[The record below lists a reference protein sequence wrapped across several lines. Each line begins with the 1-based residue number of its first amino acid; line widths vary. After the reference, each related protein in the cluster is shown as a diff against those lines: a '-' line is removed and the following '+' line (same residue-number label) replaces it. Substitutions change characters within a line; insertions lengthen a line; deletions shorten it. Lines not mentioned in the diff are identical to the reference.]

1 MENKINLQKL
11 RLDDKPLEK
20 RTYNS
25 RVSVLECHTVHEVR
39 EKVSRT
45 LKKYEY
51 LFPESKDATIFLK
64 PNLNSN
70 MNALTGNTTDL
81 RLLVTVID
89 FLKKQ
94 GYKNLVVG
102 DGTSSGFYRNKI
114 NVAKRLRVNNVVE
127 KYGAEFVDL
136 NYAPSTEIDF
146 ENGVKANIAKIC
158 VEADFFINL
167 PKMKTHF
174 EATMSVCLKNM
185 VGCLAGLENKQKV
198 HSSLFKNILHLVTK
212 IQPDLQIVD
221 ALIAMEGPGPSKG
234 TPIRMD
240 LVLIGEDPFLVD
252 LLCAKLAGF
261 NYKEV
266 HPLRVAENLGLF
278 TSEIVQYVDNLGISS
293 YVKRF
298 KRPKVNP
305 LVKLVNNQRWQK
317 YFIDFR
323 LSLGINSIFNSRL
336 VGKILSSSGLRQDVF
351 VMKDDETLGLSLVE
365 NKCDN
370 CGVCSEYCP
379 MALNLPEDVGNAEKG
394 CILCNYCYFVCPQ
407 KAITLEGDLG
417 FLKAQIKQYDETIRE
432 MVRRKEKA
440 NSTHKFHFHSEC

>member
-1 MENKINLQKL
+1 LQDKNTLLKPRLNSEPSKEVL
-11 RLDDKPLEK
+11 RGSK
-20 RTYNS
+20 
-25 RVSVLECHTVHEVR
+25 VSILECHTVQEIR
-39 EKVSRT
+39 EKVSHT
-45 LKKYEY
+45 LMEY
-51 LFPESKDATIFLK
+51 AHLLPESRDARILLK

-81 RLLVTVID
+81 RLLVAVID
-89 FLKKQ
+89 FLKKN
-94 GYKNLVVG
+94 GYHNLIVG

-114 NVAKRLRVNNVVE
+114 NVAKRLRVRKVVE
-127 KYGAEFVDL
+127 KFGVEFIDL
-136 NYAPSTEIDF
+136 NYEPPAEIDF

-158 VEADFFINL
+158 LDADFFINL

-174 EATMSVCLKNM
+174 EVTMSVCLKNL

-198 HSSLFKNILHLVTK
+198 HNSLYKNILHLANR
-212 IQPDLQIVD
+212 IRPDLQIVD

-240 LVLIGEDPFLVD
+240 LILIGEDPFLVD
-252 LLCAKLAGF
+252 LVCAKLAGF

-278 TSEIVQYVDNLGISS
+278 TSEHIKYVDNLDISR

-305 LVKLVNNQRWQK
+305 LVGFINNQRWQK
-317 YFIDFR
+317 YFIGFR
-323 LSLGINSIFNSRL
+323 LAPGVNSIFNSRL
-336 VGKILSSSGLRQDVF
+336 VGRVLSFSGLRQDVF

-379 MALNLPEDVGNAEKG
+379 LALNLPEDVGNAEKG

-417 FLKAQIKQYDETIRE
+417 FLKAQIKQYDEAIRE
-432 MVRRKEKA
+432 MVRRKE
-440 NSTHKFHFHSEC
+440 S